1 VKWLSTV
8 FIVFC
13 LLSSRGF
20 ALNAT
25 GTLVFCSGVAAG
37 MFAHELSHAAVGI
50 ATGGSVANISLVNAG
65 ISYPDGLSQDQL
77 NAEFK

>member
-1 VKWLSTV
+1 
-8 FIVFC
+8 
-13 LLSSRGF
+13 
-20 ALNAT
+20 
-25 GTLVFCSGVAAG
+25 